1 LIETSKAYVSSI
13 ASDGTKCQGT
23 HGYADIGSGTQVIVR
38 NGKGEILAA
47 TSLGEGH
54 GNDVNCRFSFSFPI
68 TEGQDRYVVSVGKRG
83 EFSYSFEQLRS
94 GGIEIHLG
102 E

>member
-1 LIETSKAYVSSI
+1 LIDTRKEYVSSI
-13 ASDGTKCQGT
+13 ASDGTKCHGT
-23 HGYADIGSGTQVIVR
+23 HGYSDVGGGTQVIVK
-38 NGKGEILAA
+38 NGRGEVLTS

-54 GNDVNCRFSFSFPI
+54 GDEVNCRFGFTFPI
-68 TEGQDRYVVSVGKRG
+68 TEGQDRYVLSVGHRG
-83 EFSYSFEQLRS
+83 EFSYSFEQLQR